1 MISFISEHAAL
12 IDIKP
17 DQVIDTAKAEII
29 FDYTDEFLDGDYGVI
44 CDRHHGHCFNIKDVF
59 PLIHHHK
66 RLRIIAMVVHDDDD
80 LEIVRQES
88 EEFDGDMGIFRSIV
102 EATDWINTKFT

>member
-1 MISFISEHAAL
+1 
-12 IDIKP
+12 
-17 DQVIDTAKAEII
+17 
-29 FDYTDEFLDGDYGVI
+29 
-44 CDRHHGHCFNIKDVF
+44 
-59 PLIHHHK
+59 
-66 RLRIIAMVVHDDDD
+66 MVVHDDDD